1 MDNTL
6 FGVSEWFV
14 ICHHEMADF
23 LVVIDIKNM
32 ATIHNGDNWG
42 KHIFIVKILSHQLA
56 IFREI

>member
-23 LVVIDIKNM
+23 LVTFDIGVGV
-32 ATIHNGDNWG
+32 ALVRWFLLLEIQ
-42 KHIFIVKILSHQLA
+42 IEYILGILKTLL
-56 IFREI
+56 